1 MTLLIT
7 SMKVG
12 TTTATSSCRAR
23 GDYDPLP
30 GSARRTGFALSLP
43 PDNLAQRRACRQR
56 EKSRKVTNELMLNVG
71 V

>member
-1 MTLLIT
+1 MTQLIT

-23 GDYDPLP
+23 GTTTLP
-30 GSARRTGFALSLP
+30 GTSRHTGFAWSLP
-43 PDNLAQRRACRQR
+43 PGNLVQRRACRQR